1 MKKKTDKFGSKAFTL
16 RAFTLVE
23 VLATMVIIAIFAG
36 SIGLAR
42 SAFET
47 DSARSRQEALKLSQ
61 WLISRMTVSNRS
73 GRSFALVCPGNVTEK
88 FIEAEWLNPT
98 RKEAYVSLYGCRFK
112 RYQGTAPR
120 SLYSPQWNS
129 LVPTITIQVSRGRAE
144 HYVVISQHGRVRTT
158 PKP

>member
-1 MKKKTDKFGSKAFTL
+1 M
-16 RAFTLVE
+16 
-23 VLATMVIIAIFAG
+23 ATTVIIAFCAG
-36 SIGLAR
+36 SIGLVR

-47 DSARSRQEALKLSQ
+47 DSGLPRQEALKLSQ
-61 WLISRMTVSNRS
+61 WLTNMMTISNRS
-73 GRSFALVCPGNVTEK
+73 GRSFALICPGNVTEK

-129 LVPTITIQVSRGRAE
+129 LVPTITIEVSRGRIA